1 MVSSVPSG
9 FGLSPHALIQTCHVI
24 TVGACSNMAK
34 TTNWSLEFQ
43 AKPEFEHLKDIRGFA
58 VAKKLGRPASQHSS
72 LRLKILFSL
81 SLLVADRRLLSARFF
96 LPDKGS
102 VSDSVLPFY
111 CRINLSLHVLRY
123 RSHIVVPFGMFGNL
137 GH

>member
-9 FGLSPHALIQTCHVI
+9 LGFSPHALIQACHAI

-34 TTNWSLEFQ
+34 TTNCSLEFQ
-43 AKPEFEHLKDIRGFA
+43 AKPEFEHLKEIRGFA
-58 VAKKLGRPASQHSS
+58 AAKKLGRQASQHSS
-72 LRLKILFSL
+72 IQLKFLFSL
-81 SLLVADRRLLSARFF
+81 SLLVAYGRLLSARFF

-111 CRINLSLHVLRY
+111 CRINLSLHVIRY
-123 RSHIVVPFGMFGNL
+123 RSHIVFTFGMFRNL

>member
-1 MVSSVPSG
+1 MQVDAINTIVT
-9 FGLSPHALIQTCHVI
+9 GLNTAPAHL
-24 TVGACSNMAK
+24 NMAK
-34 TTNWSLEFQ
+34 TTNCSLEFQ

-58 VAKKLGRPASQHSS
+58 VAEKLGRQASQHSS
-72 LRLKILFSL
+72 IRLKILFSL
-81 SLLVADRRLLSARFF
+81 SLWVADRRLQSARFF

-111 CRINLSLHVLRY
+111 RRIYLSLHVLGY